1 MASNR
6 LPDSRRSLSY
16 LAKDAADGVARH
28 GAAIGIQQN
37 TQDAIRA
44 DWKAHDDASSA
55 YLSARVDAL
64 NATKTLN
71 AACADGR
78 KWLLMARDV
87 FKTVFGKKP
96 GKVWRGVGW
105 PEHTTAVPRDDGKL
119 AIIIESSGKY
129 LADHPEL
136 EAPSLGLTA
145 ARAEALA
152 KALRAARSNRNHKKA
167 ERMRTKQER
176 AAAEK
181 KLRRRMR
188 GVIGELGQLLDP
200 QAGHWKSFGLKQPG
214 KPDSPPKV
222 KNTRA
227 KAVGGGRL
235 LVEWDAAA
243 RAEYYQIHLMVLGR
257 DTEFALLESP
267 RDRQK
272 MLDGLPVDATVRLK
286 VRAMNETGHSPF
298 GEVVEVVVK

>member
-6 LPDSRRSLSY
+6 LPDSRDELTM
-16 LAKDAADGVARH
+16 LAETAANAAARH

-37 TQDAIRA
+37 TEVVIRA
-44 DWKAHDDASSA
+44 DWKALNDTSRA
-55 YLSARVDAL
+55 YITARVDAL
-64 NATKTLN
+64 DATKALN
-71 AACADGR
+71 TASTDGR

-87 FKTVFGKKP
+87 LKTFLGKKP
-96 GKVWRGVGW
+96 GKVWKVFGW
-105 PEHTTAVPRDDGKL
+105 SDRTTAVPRKDGDL
-119 AIIIESSGKY
+119 AYIVEAVGKH
-129 LADHPEL
+129 LAENPER

-145 ARAEALA
+145 ARAEALT
-152 KALRAARSNRNHKKA
+152 KALLTARSARNQKKS
-167 ERMRTKQER
+167 ERMKAKQER

-200 QAGHWKSFGLKQPG
+200 CSGHWKVFGLKQPG

-227 KAVGGGRL
+227 KAVGGGSL
-235 LVEWDAAA
+235 LVEWNAAA

-272 MLDGLPVDATVRLK
+272 ILDGLPAGATVRLK
-286 VRAMNETGHSPF
+286 VRAMNETGHGPF
-298 GEVVEVVVK
+298 GDVVEVVVK